1 MTIKPAAWRCPN
13 WSGSPDHYIYRD
25 ADDCAVNAKG
35 ELCGEPLFD
44 KQTVETLETDALR
57 YRKLQRWMSSNVKEG
72 WGVVEQL
79 GAVAAWQG
87 WDEMDQFL
95 DSLEECN
102 VGLCETKCDPTQ
114 TL

>member
-1 MTIKPAAWRCPN
+1 MTIKPVVYWVPDAEQFCIPVNGEKPFAKAW
-13 WSGSPDHYIYRD
+13 
-25 ADDCAVNAKG
+25 
-35 ELCGEPLFD
+35 EPLFD
-44 KQTVETLETDALR
+44 KQTVESLETDALR